1 MTSGFESADKMYA
14 EALDSYDTE
23 MKNHQ
28 VELGTCNKEYEEK
41 HFELKQLQEEWHHRQ
56 EERRKTEMIHSMMM
70 KKEDDQRAKM
80 ELLTKGAEWIQAHWR
95 GLVAR
100 REGEKA
106 RKKNKKK
113 NKKKKK

>member
-1 MTSGFESADKMYA
+1 
-14 EALDSYDTE
+14 
-23 MKNHQ
+23 
-28 VELGTCNKEYEEK
+28 
-41 HFELKQLQEEWHHRQ
+41 LKQLQEEWHHRQ
-56 EERRKTEMIHSMMM
+56 EERRKTEQIQQMMER
-70 KKEDDQRAKM
+70 KEEDQRKKM

-113 NKKKKK
+113 GKLTHRFINNYSLSWENH